1 MGYRGRLIFPMYADV
16 ARLDVTATT
25 GPVGPFAAGYDN
37 LLRTPRSLSSG
48 VETTQYMAAIQLAC
62 QVETEYDPTEMLDV
76 KNLGDEDTTEIKLC
90 FHFQS
95 LEDNGFV
102 DSNGKAV
109 MPKGSKLLRIFDQH
123 SNLLDDYEAL
133 NLVSMQPQPR
143 SYGLSGGH
151 RNLLLVSF
159 RRDTKSTV

>member
-1 MGYRGRLIFPMYADV
+1 MYADI
-16 ARLDVTATT
+16 ARLDVTATR
-25 GPVGPFAAGYDN
+25 GPVAPFTGGYDN
-37 LLRTPRSLSSG
+37 ILRTPRSRATG
-48 VETTQYMAAIQLAC
+48 VETTQYMAPIQLEC

-76 KNLGDEDTTEIKLC
+76 KNLGDENTTEIKLC
-90 FHFQS
+90 FHFQD

-123 SNLLDDYEAL
+123 YSLLDDYEAM

-143 SYGLSGGH
+143 SYGLSGGF

-159 RRDTKSTV
+159 RRDTKATV